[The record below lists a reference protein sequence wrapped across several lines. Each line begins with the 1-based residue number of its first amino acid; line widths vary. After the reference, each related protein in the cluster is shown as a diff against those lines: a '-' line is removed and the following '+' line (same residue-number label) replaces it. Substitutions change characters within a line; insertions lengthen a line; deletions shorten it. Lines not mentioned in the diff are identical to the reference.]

1 MSNAPNSRGVPSS
14 SLGGVVSANKILNA
28 VLVFSRD
35 DESIHRRLTYDII
48 KESLRGRYKK
58 VEVYVIS
65 PLKPPLYL
73 RQVRDLLLSNIHVS
87 IVVKY
92 SGCGADSLRRLLEEL
107 VKSGND
113 IRVYSSRSLRD
124 EYLEVVKQFGITSI
138 IVGESQ

>member
-1 MSNAPNSRGVPSS
+1 MDLIANPRAVPSS
-14 SLGGVVSANKILNA
+14 SLGGVIGANKVLSA

-48 KESLRGRYKK
+48 RESMRGRYKK
-58 VEVYVIS
+58 VELYVIS

-73 RQVRDLLLSNIHVS
+73 KQVRDLLLSNIHVS

-92 SGCGADSLRRLLEEL
+92 SGYGADSLKRLLEEL

-113 IRVYSSRSLRD
+113 IRVYSSRSLGD
-124 EYLEVVKQFGITSI
+124 EYSEVVKQFGITPI
-138 IVGESQ
+138 IAGESQ